1 MVMVRHFLFAQEK
14 RQSVSTLVMFFCALI
29 STVALG
35 LSESTGPNGSNVQA
49 IPDPN
54 IKGQDVDIALLS
66 QGNALETHEA
76 FQRQDAPDSVIVYDF
91 SGAGLTR
98 IAHDTNMA
106 GILVSGGSSS
116 HPNQIGIAPDAI
128 VHSAKIS
135 PGPTTL
141 SELFSI
147 INSALD
153 TLVAAP
159 DPGCQV
165 VVTGVE
171 LNTIEGILLPNGNSQ
186 FSMLYDYY
194 AYEYNALFA
203 NAAGNGD
210 AEVSIFGDAY
220 NGITTG
226 GLIGTST
233 DLYDKVGSE
242 SNPGPTRDE
251 RKKPDIVAPS
261 KDQTVPTTGTPSW
274 TTVGTDSGQT
284 SFAVPHTGGVAAV
297 LLSYAEDPN
306 NTEPNDNQNEVIKAV
321 IVNSAFPNILD
332 EGGNP
337 TVNATDPNDLSWVW
351 NEDRGYGRIDA
362 KRAYDI
368 LSNPGITITQSKGWA
383 YDSIAPD
390 QENSYLIKGFKNER
404 LVVTLTWNRRV
415 VWNDQSDPEDPGYD
429 IIEYDELEA
438 FLADLDLEIYYQDD
452 YNNPITPKFSDID
465 NLEKFDLLLTKTGDY
480 RIKVVNPFD
489 SESANYALAFELL
502 PPLEADFNIDY
513 AVNDL
518 DLIKL
523 TQYWLN
529 TGCEYP
535 VPCYLYDLYDN
546 DTIDLSDFS
555 VFSQAWMD
563 FDPRYYN
570 P

>member
-1 MVMVRHFLFAQEK
+1 
-14 RQSVSTLVMFFCALI
+14 AL
-29 STVALG
+29 
-35 LSESTGPNGSNVQA
+35 
-49 IPDPN
+49 
-54 IKGQDVDIALLS
+54 
-66 QGNALETHEA
+66 
-76 FQRQDAPDSVIVYDF
+76 
-91 SGAGLTR
+91 
-98 IAHDTNMA
+98 
-106 GILVSGGSSS
+106 
-116 HPNQIGIAPDAI
+116 
-128 VHSAKIS
+128 
-135 PGPTTL
+135 
-141 SELFSI
+141 
-147 INSALD
+147 
-153 TLVAAP
+153 
-159 DPGCQV
+159 
-165 VVTGVE
+165 
-171 LNTIEGILLPNGNSQ
+171 
-186 FSMLYDYY
+186 
-194 AYEYNALFA
+194 
-203 NAAGNGD
+203 
-210 AEVSIFGDAY
+210 
-220 NGITTG
+220 
-226 GLIGTST
+226 
-233 DLYDKVGSE
+233 
-242 SNPGPTRDE
+242 
-251 RKKPDIVAPS
+251 
-261 KDQTVPTTGTPSW
+261 
-274 TTVGTDSGQT
+274 
-284 SFAVPHTGGVAAV
+284 
-297 LLSYAEDPN
+297 
-306 NTEPNDNQNEVIKAV
+306 
-321 IVNSAFPNILD
+321 
-332 EGGNP
+332 
-337 TVNATDPNDLSWVW
+337 
-351 NEDRGYGRIDA
+351 
-362 KRAYDI
+362 RAYDI

-489 SESANYALAFELL
+489 SESSNYALAFELL